1 MEVASS
7 GPEMLREH
15 LPLLVVLRFLSF
27 DLTEESQFPWVG
39 IRAPAWSQLYVLW
52 WMEQVRSRSG
62 G

>member
-52 WMEQVRSRSG
+52 
-62 G
+62 